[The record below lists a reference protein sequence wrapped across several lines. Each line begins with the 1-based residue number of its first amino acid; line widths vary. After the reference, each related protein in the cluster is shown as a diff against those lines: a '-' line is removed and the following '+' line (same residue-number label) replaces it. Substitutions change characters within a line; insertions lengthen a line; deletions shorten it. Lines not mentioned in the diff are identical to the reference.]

1 MQDDFLEIQKN
12 TIMERDLKIINRE
25 LLKISAR
32 ITKTKEDL
40 SVQYIDSIIKEI
52 DKKLPTYEEKLRY
65 IERFDEESPN
75 LANFLFLFHGVLSKS
90 SENISEAPYVDIV
103 YFPETAIQGIVS
115 KTSEVDE
122 KKYTEEQKQY
132 YTTHFI
138 GLKDVHNIEVLSKSV
153 NESTVLKYLADI
165 NNDGKISNRDVGI
178 FSGLQLFA
186 LFSETESQ
194 MIAE

>member
-1 MQDDFLEIQKN
+1 
-12 TIMERDLKIINRE
+12 MERDLKIINRE